1 MRQHSLRSAL
11 AVRFALLVL
20 AAISLISMI
29 SNIMISHA
37 FEKYVKEQ
45 QELEASDIAKNI
57 SKQYSVVNEG
67 WNIDYIHGLGMYALE
82 ISKSIKRFFTRF
94 HVSSALKASNAYK
107 KKGVPVMEIFQYLFL
122 LIFSNRSMYMS
133 LLTGRNTPDFAKD
146 TVYRFMKMLQIN
158 WIRFTTILSARI
170 IRDAILPLD
179 SEDRANVLVIDDSM
193 FERNRSKKVELLA
206 KVYDHAKHKYRFGFR
221 MLTLGWSDGSTFLPV
236 NSILLSTEN
245 KKNRINEATEVD
257 KRTVGYKRRKLSMV
271 KRTQAMLTLLDAA
284 KKAAIPAK
292 YVLFDSWFSSPSTL
306 HAVKNMGYDVIGM
319 VKKTPKMFFRYNGED
334 MSLTSIYNKNKKRRV
349 RSRYLLSVM
358 VDVVKDGEIIPAK
371 VVYIRNRNKRKEYLC
386 LISTDVNLDENE
398 IIQIYGKRWDIE
410 VFFKVCKS
418 YLNLSKECNSLSY
431 DAMTAHTAVVFTR
444 YMMLSLESRES
455 NDNRS
460 LGELFLYFSDEMS
473 DITWIQAFQMLLQ
486 MFRTML
492 SDNTELS
499 DEKINELVDT
509 FMNTL
514 PTMLKT
520 QLQAA

>member
-1 MRQHSLRSAL
+1 MNKSITQATQ
-11 AVRFALLVL
+11 
-20 AAISLISMI
+20 
-29 SNIMISHA
+29 N
-37 FEKYVKEQ
+37 
-45 QELEASDIAKNI
+45 D
-57 SKQYSVVNEG
+57 KQ
-67 WNIDYIHGLGMYALE
+67 

-122 LIFSNRSMYMS
+122 LIFSNRSMYMN
-133 LLTGRNTPDFAKD
+133 LITGRNTPDFAKD
-146 TVYRFMKMLQIN
+146 TVYRFMKMIQIN

-170 IRDAILPLD
+170 IRDAIFPLD
-179 SEDRANVLVIDDSM
+179 SEERANVFIIDDSM
-193 FERNRSKKVELLA
+193 FERNRSKKAELLA
-206 KVYDHAKHKYRFGFR
+206 KVYDHAKHKYLFGFR
-221 MLTLGWSDGSTFLPV
+221 MLTLGWSDGSSFLPV

-245 KKNRINEATEVD
+245 RKNRINEATEVD
-257 KRTVGYKRRKLSMV
+257 KRTVGYKRRKLSME
-271 KRTQAMLTLLDAA
+271 KGTQAMLTLLDAA
-284 KKAAIPAK
+284 RKAAIPAK
-292 YVLFDSWFSSPSTL
+292 YVLFDSWFSSPRTL
-306 HAVKNMGYDVIGM
+306 HAVKSMGYDVIGM

-334 MSLTSIYNKNKKRRV
+334 MPLTSIYNKNKKRRG

-358 VDVVKDGEIIPAK
+358 IDVVKDGEIIPAK
-371 VVYIRNRNKRKEYLC
+371 VVYVR
-386 LISTDVNLDENE
+386 
-398 IIQIYGKRWDIE
+398 
-410 VFFKVCKS
+410 
-418 YLNLSKECNSLSY
+418 NSLSY

-499 DEKINELVDT
+499 DEKIAELADA

-514 PTMLKT
+514 PVMLKT
-520 QLQAA
+520 QLQAS

>member
-1 MRQHSLRSAL
+1 MNKSITQAT
-11 AVRFALLVL
+11 
-20 AAISLISMI
+20 
-29 SNIMISHA
+29 
-37 FEKYVKEQ
+37 Q
-45 QELEASDIAKNI
+45 DD
-57 SKQYSVVNEG
+57 KQ
-67 WNIDYIHGLGMYALE
+67 

-107 KKGVPVMEIFQYLFL
+107 KKGIPVTEIFQYLFL

-133 LLTGRNTPDFAKD
+133 LITGRNTPGFAKD
-146 TVYRFMKMLQIN
+146 TVYRFMKMVQTN
-158 WIRFTTILSARI
+158 WIRFTTILSSRI
-170 IRDAILPLD
+170 IRDAIVPLD
-179 SEDRANVLVIDDSM
+179 SKDRASVLIIDDSM

-206 KVYDHAKHKYRFGFR
+206 KVYDHAKHKYRFGF
-221 MLTLGWSDGSTFLPV
+221 
-236 NSILLSTEN
+236 
-245 KKNRINEATEVD
+245 
-257 KRTVGYKRRKLSMV
+257 
-271 KRTQAMLTLLDAA
+271 QMLTLLETA

-306 HAVKNMGYDVIGM
+306 HAVKEIGYDVIGM

-334 MSLTSIYNKNKKRRV
+334 MSLVSTYNRNKKRRG

-371 VVYIRNRNKRKEYLC
+371 VVYVRNRNKRKEYLC
-386 LISTDVNLDENE
+386 LISTDTNLDENE
-398 IIQIYGKRWDIE
+398 IIRIYGKRWDIE

-418 YLNLSKECNSLSY
+418 YLNLSRECNSLSY

-455 NDNRS
+455 NDNWS

-492 SDNTELS
+492 TENTELS
-499 DEKINELVDT
+499 DEKISELVDA
-509 FMNTL
+509 FMNAL
-514 PTMLKT
+514 PALLKT